1 MRTLLLPW
9 ASIYVLCF
17 VLQHVRGVSVGVDMI
32 AHYTQSLQQLL
43 RWQRGHRLAHSD
55 ERQLRS
61 NLHPRKEQIDDAPY
75 TESGNLPP
83 VLASPFWVKV
93 MEDYGTNGYNY
104 IPSTRRAA
112 SADIYNYKIMSN
124 EMIDLGKYREMA
136 AANSTTN
143 VTDDVIKGEDHFN
156 NETVQQA
163 EDHLDNETV
172 QHAEDHLD
180 NETIQHAESEFNN
193 ETMQQAEHTTSS
205 VITEEYMIISGGYTD
220 IDWENF
226 PVYAFPITSAIRTTT
241 GQWID
246 LTPSSDLDEPTCI
259 DDDGIASRDKL
270 YQEMRFFNAD
280 DDKEDPWANAQSCS
294 PSGRMGHS
302 SVIYHDHLYVFG
314 GLIYD
319 EELESVGNRIKDSF
333 RLEDVPYVYRL
344 NLKEM
349 LEARKVDDGEDES
362 KASGQGWQRII
373 PRVKPV
379 DTSSPA
385 ADVLLNFV
393 NRGEGQ
399 GGLWAS
405 SASEDN
411 DKFIMYGGL
420 RISRVEY
427 DNSPTKFVKGNSV
440 FGTGSSSQNQF
451 HSHKIEEIPLGDVWA
466 YDLVQNAWEKLTNGY
481 GKGVWVGDDAEK
493 KYNQMN
499 RTNEAA
505 SEDDD
510 WMDDLHYYPRSRT
523 AHAATL
529 VGNDLVIHGGMG
541 RDVNSDDWSSEWETL
556 DDMVSQFLGS
566 LPLPRIGIRIQL
578 TDPLTCTPVTPKVD
592 F

>member
-1 MRTLLLPW
+1 MRTLLQPW
-9 ASIYVLCF
+9 ASISLLCL
-17 VLQHVRGVSVGVDMI
+17 VLQHVRGVSAGVDRI
-32 AHYTQSLQQLL
+32 AHYKQSLQQLL
-43 RWQRGHRLAHSD
+43 RWQRGKQLAYSD
-55 ERQLRS
+55 ERQLHS
-61 NLHPRKEQIDDAPY
+61 NPHPRKEQIDDAPS
-75 TESGNLPP
+75 TESVDLPP

-93 MEDYGTNGYNY
+93 MEDYGTKSYNY
-104 IPSTRRAA
+104 IPATRRAA
-112 SADIYNYKIMSN
+112 SADIYNYKVSN
-124 EMIDLGKYREMA
+124 EMSDMGKYRQMA
-136 AANSTTN
+136 AANKPTN
-143 VTDDVIKGEDHFN
+143 VTDDVMKGEDQFS
-156 NETVQQA
+156 NETVHQAEGHLNNGTLQQA
-163 EDHLDNETV
+163 EEHLKNETV
-172 QHAEDHLD
+172 QHTE
-180 NETIQHAESEFNN
+180 NEFNN
-193 ETMQQAEHTTSS
+193 ETMQQAEQSVSS
-205 VITEEYMIISGGYTD
+205 TITEEYMIISGGYTD
-220 IDWENF
+220 MDWKSF
-226 PVYAFPITSAIRTTT
+226 PVYAFPITSAIHTTT
-241 GQWID
+241 GQWVD
-246 LTPSSDLDEPTCI
+246 LTPSSELDEPTCK

-270 YQEMRFFNAD
+270 YQEMSFFYAD
-280 DDKEDPWANAQSCS
+280 DDKEDPWENAQSCS
-294 PSGRMGHS
+294 PFGRMGHS
-302 SVIYHDHLYVFG
+302 SVVYNDYLYVFG

-344 NLKEM
+344 NLKKI

-362 KASGQGWQRII
+362 KESVQGWQRII

-405 SASEDN
+405 SSLDDN

-427 DNSPTKFVKGNSV
+427 DNSPTKFVKGDSV
-440 FGTGSSSQNQF
+440 FGTGSLSQNQF

-481 GKGVWVGDDAEK
+481 GKGVWIEDTDEN
-493 KYNQMN
+493 YNQMN

-505 SEDDD
+505 SEGDD

-541 RDVNSDDWSSEWETL
+541 RDVNSDDWSSEWDTL
-556 DDMVSQFLGS
+556 DDMVSQN
-566 LPLPRIGIRIQL
+566 
-578 TDPLTCTPVTPKVD
+578 
-592 F
+592 

>member
-1 MRTLLLPW
+1 MRSSILPW
-9 ASIYVLCF
+9 ASIYLPCLVL
-17 VLQHVRGVSVGVDMI
+17 LHVRGVTVGIDMI
-32 AHYTQSLQQLL
+32 ARYKQSLQQLL
-43 RWQRGHRLAHSD
+43 HWQRGHQLTHSD
-55 ERQLRS
+55 ERQLQS
-61 NLHPRKEQIDDAPY
+61 NSHPWKEQIDDAPS
-75 TESGNLPP
+75 TESDLPP
-83 VLASPFWVKV
+83 ALASPFWVKV
-93 MEDYGTNGYNY
+93 MEDYGTKSYNY
-104 IPSTRRAA
+104 IPATRRAA
-112 SADIYNYKIMSN
+112 SADIYNYKMSN
-124 EMIDLGKYREMA
+124 EMIGTGKYREMTA
-136 AANSTTN
+136 VAANSTTN
-143 VTDDVIKGEDHFN
+143 VTDDVIKGEDHSN
-156 NETVQQA
+156 NETAQQT
-163 EDHLDNETV
+163 EDYFSNKTV
-172 QHAEDHLD
+172 QKAE
-180 NETIQHAESEFNN
+180 NEFNN
-193 ETMQQAEHTTSS
+193 ETLQHVENDFNNETTQQVDHSTSS
-205 VITEEYMIISGGYTD
+205 SNTEEYMIISGGYTD
-220 IDWENF
+220 IDWKSF

-246 LTPSSDLDEPTCI
+246 LTPSSDLDEPTCK
-259 DDDGIASRDKL
+259 DDDGIASRGKL
-270 YQEMRFFNAD
+270 YQEMSFFNAD

-302 SVIYHDHLYVFG
+302 SVVYNDHLYVFG

-344 NLKEM
+344 NLKEI

-362 KASGQGWQRII
+362 KESGQGWQRII

-405 SASEDN
+405 SSSDEN
-411 DKFIMYGGL
+411 DKFVMYGGL

-427 DNSPTKFVKGNSV
+427 DNSPTKFVKGDSV

-451 HSHKIEEIPLGDVWA
+451 HSHRIEEIPLGDVWA

-481 GKGVWVGDDAEK
+481 GKGIWIDDVEK
-493 KYNQMN
+493 SHNQTN
-499 RTNEAA
+499 RTIEEAI
-505 SEDDD
+505 EED
-510 WMDDLHYYPRSRT
+510 WMDDLQYYPRSRT

-541 RDVNSDDWSSEWETL
+541 RDVSSDDWSSEWETL
-556 DDMVSQFLGS
+556 DDMVSKILWS
-566 LPLPRIGIRIQL
+566 LPRLESKSE
-578 TDPLTCTPVTPKVD
+578 CS
-592 F
+592 